1 MWRRR
6 GYEETKRAGSNAY
19 RARQA
24 APDATAR
31 HRTDEGRSLQAAPFC
46 PFRDSKSA
54 TSHRAGP
61 LPAPIDNAL
70 MIELITVAAA
80 SGLAGFVDAVV
91 GGGGLVLIPALFAAY
106 PNAVPATL
114 FGTNKGG
121 AIWGTAWA
129 ALQFARRVTLAR
141 MTMAWGMAGALAGSF
156 FGAWVVTLVS
166 AKPLKQALPFVLLA
180 ILVYTVAKKQL
191 GRDHAPRMAGR
202 AEAIAA
208 GVIGLGIGFYDG
220 FFGPGTGSF
229 FVFLFV
235 RVLGYDF
242 LHASAAAKRLN
253 TATNFAAL
261 VLFAWTGHIWW
272 PVAAVLAVANVAGS
286 LLGTRL
292 ALARGAGFV
301 RVVFIVV
308 VSALILKTAWDS
320 FGPLIA
326 THA

>member
-1 MWRRR
+1 
-6 GYEETKRAGSNAY
+6 
-19 RARQA
+19 
-24 APDATAR
+24 
-31 HRTDEGRSLQAAPFC
+31 
-46 PFRDSKSA
+46 
-54 TSHRAGP
+54 
-61 LPAPIDNAL
+61 

-91 GGGGLVLIPALFAAY
+91 GGGGLVLIPALFATF
-106 PNAVPATL
+106 PTAVPATL

-129 ALQFARRVTLAR
+129 AVQFARRVTLAR
-141 MTMAWGMAGALAGSF
+141 ATMAWGMAGALVGSF
-156 FGAWVVTLVS
+156 GGAWVVTLVS

-180 ILVYTVAKKQL
+180 ILLYTMAKKQL
-191 GRDHAPRMAGR
+191 GRDHTPRLAGSV
-202 AEAIAA
+202 EARAA
-208 GVIGLGIGFYDG
+208 GLIGLAIGFYDG

-235 RVLGYDF
+235 RILGYDF

-272 PVAAVLAVANVAGS
+272 HVAAVLAVANIVGS

-301 RVVFIVV
+301 RIVFIVV
-308 VSALILKTAWDS
+308 VSLLILKTAWDS
-320 FGPLIA
+320 FGA
-326 THA
+326 TITALL

>member
-1 MWRRR
+1 M
-6 GYEETKRAGSNAY
+6 
-19 RARQA
+19 
-24 APDATAR
+24 
-31 HRTDEGRSLQAAPFC
+31 
-46 PFRDSKSA
+46 
-54 TSHRAGP
+54 
-61 LPAPIDNAL
+61 IDL
-70 MIELITVAAA
+70 VIVAVA

-91 GGGGLVLIPALFAAY
+91 GGGGLVLVPALFATY

-129 ALQFARRVTLAR
+129 AVQFARRVTLAR
-141 MTMAWGMAGALAGSF
+141 VTMAWGMAGALAGSF
-156 FGAWVVTLVS
+156 FGAWVVTLVDP
-166 AKPLKQALPFVLLA
+166 KPLKQALPFVLLA

-191 GRDHAPRMAGR
+191 GREHTPRLQGR
-202 AEAIAA
+202 VEAIAA
-208 GVIGLGIGFYDG
+208 GVIGMGIGFYDG

-242 LHASAAAKRLN
+242 LHASAAAKALN

-261 VLFAWTGHIWW
+261 LLFAWTGHIWW
-272 PVAAVLAVANVAGS
+272 HVALVLAIANVIGS

-320 FGPLIA
+320 FKPAFIHLLA
-326 THA
+326 